1 MSQVEGIIL
10 GNNSCDQLSSKDETG
25 VRQSHLPLRGKGTF
39 SRISDNFFLN
49 FGETVQNLERNKSP
63 DLIL

>member
-25 VRQSHLPLRGKGTF
+25 VRQSDLLPHSFKGTF
-39 SRISDNFFLN
+39 SRISDNFFT
-49 FGETVQNLERNKSP
+49 FWRDGAESGKK
-63 DLIL
+63 

>member
-10 GNNSCDQLSSKDETG
+10 GSNSCDQLSSKDETG

-39 SRISDNFFLN
+39 SRISDNFLHFA
-49 FGETVQNLERNKSP
+49 ETEQNLERNKSP